1 MHPCRI
7 RDGVHQ
13 GVIDGGNQSGI
24 PWVRRF
30 ERFDERYIGKPL
42 VYCGTIG
49 RIPRILQ
56 SRPSERKEIL
66 AGDIVV
72 MCGGRIGKD
81 GIHGATFSSEELRKE
96 SPAQAVQI
104 GDPITQRNMY
114 EFLIEARDLGLY
126 RAITDNGAGGL
137 SSSIGEMSRL
147 SGGTDLDL
155 AKAPLKYEGLQPWEI
170 FLSEAQERMS
180 LAVPPE
186 KLAELLALAARRE
199 VEATALGFFTDT
211 GALIVRYGGRMV
223 ARLELEFLHEGG
235 PRMSIE
241 AAGSLLKSL
250 PQNRRAGESATGS

>member
-1 MHPCRI
+1 MHPNRI

-24 PWVRRF
+24 PWARGF

-49 RIPRILQ
+49 RIPRLVQ
-56 SRPSERKEIL
+56 GRPSERKEISP
-66 AGDIVV
+66 GDVIV

-114 EFLIEARDLGLY
+114 EFLMEARDLGLY
-126 RAITDNGAGGL
+126 RALTDNGAGGL
-137 SSSIGEMSRL
+137 SSSVGEMSQL
-147 SGGTDLDL
+147 SGGADLDL

-180 LAVPPE
+180 LAVPPD
-186 KLAELLALAARRE
+186 KLGELLALAARRE
-199 VEATALGFFTDT
+199 VEATALGAFTDS
-211 GALIVRYGGRMV
+211 GALIVRYGSLVV
-223 ARLELEFLHEGG
+223 ACLDLQFLHEGC
-235 PRMSIE
+235 P
-241 AAGSLLKSL
+241 
-250 PQNRRAGESATGS
+250 

>member
-1 MHPCRI
+1 MHPRRI

-24 PWVRRF
+24 PWARGF

-42 VYCGTIG
+42 VYCGTVG
-49 RIPRILQ
+49 RIPRLLQ
-56 SRPSERKEIL
+56 DRPSERKEIFP
-66 AGDIVV
+66 GDVIV

-104 GDPITQRNMY
+104 GDPITQRKMY
-114 EFLIEARDLGLY
+114 EFLMEARDLGLF
-126 RAITDNGAGGL
+126 RALTDNGAGGL

-147 SGGTDLDL
+147 SGGADLDL

-186 KLAELLALAARRE
+186 KVEELLALAARRE
-199 VEATALGFFTDT
+199 VEATALGTFTD
-211 GALIVRYGGRMV
+211 
-223 ARLELEFLHEGG
+223 
-235 PRMSIE
+235 
-241 AAGSLLKSL
+241 
-250 PQNRRAGESATGS
+250 